1 MARTVVVVNSDS
13 RPNAERRFAM
23 TARLARLGAALAV
36 SAATVAGCGG
46 PSTTPQA
53 DPTSS
58 PSPKAPKDVL
68 LAAVPDEKTGP
79 YHFTV
84 KNVDGNF
91 AGIVDATKKTVSL
104 GITQK
109 EPDAGFTLDMK
120 FLIID
125 QKSWTKIKFIPS
137 TIPGLPRL
145 PQKWMLLDPSKIKDK
160 ANSPLAYGD
169 DQSDPGYTHEV
180 LENAA
185 QVKQTAAGKFSGIT
199 DLTLTGVEDIV
210 DDATL
215 KALGDKAKTVP
226 FTAAVD
232 AKGRLTTL
240 AVQIPA
246 AGKTKAHT
254 YAAAYDGYDSTTT
267 PHAPAAGE
275 QQKAV
280 PAVYD
285 MLNS

>member
-1 MARTVVVVNSDS
+1 
-13 RPNAERRFAM
+13 M

-53 DPTSS
+53 DPTSA

-79 YHFTV
+79 YHVTV
-84 KNVDGNF
+84 KNIDGTLT
-91 AGIVDATKKTVSL
+91 GMVDAARKTVSV
-104 GITQK
+104 GTIQK
-109 EPDAGFTLDMK
+109 EPDVGFALDMK
-120 FLIID
+120 FLIVD
-125 QKSWTKIKFIPS
+125 QKCWIKIKFIPS

-160 ANSPLAYGD
+160 ASSPLAYGAG
-169 DQSDPGYTHEV
+169 QSDPGYTHDV
-180 LENAA
+180 LENAD
-185 QVKQTAAGKFSGIT
+185 QVKQTAPGKFSGIT
-199 DLTLTGVEDIV
+199 DLSLTGVEDIV

-215 KALGDKAKTVP
+215 KALGAKAKTVP
-226 FTAAVD
+226 FTATVD
-232 AKGRLTTL
+232 AKGHLTKL

-246 AGKTKAHT
+246 AGKTKAYT
-254 YAAAYDGYDSTTT
+254 YAASYDGYDSTAT
-267 PHAPAAGE
+267 PSAPAAGE

>member
-1 MARTVVVVNSDS
+1 
-13 RPNAERRFAM
+13 M

-46 PSTTPQA
+46 LSTTPQA
-53 DPTSS
+53 DPKSS

-79 YHFTV
+79 YHITV
-84 KNVDGNF
+84 KNVDGTLT
-91 AGIVDATKKTVSL
+91 GMVDAARKTVSVGTL
-104 GITQK
+104 AK

-125 QKSWTKIKFIPS
+125 QKCWVKIKFIPS

-169 DQSDPGYTHEV
+169 ESDPGYTHEV
-180 LENAA
+180 LENAV
-185 QVKQTAAGKFSGIT
+185 QVKQTATGKFSGIT

-232 AKGRLTTL
+232 AKGRLTRL

-254 YAAAYDGYDSTTT
+254 YAAAYDGYDSTVT
-267 PHAPAAGE
+267 PTAPAAGE

-285 MLNS
+285 MFNS